1 MDDISK
7 KPSDNS
13 GHLGNRS
20 ALDNRVFLMP
30 RTPGWLLCCII
41 YLSNVSYIQVADL
54 LYGLR
59 CVLTQRPGQH
69 EDLIVA
75 RVVEL
80 LATVTSLLHLT
91 TLHTAANQLRGQCR
105 SRRWVESREY
115 TVRR

>member
-1 MDDISK
+1 MHNLHYLS
-7 KPSDNS
+7 
-13 GHLGNRS
+13 
-20 ALDNRVFLMP
+20 F
-30 RTPGWLLCCII
+30 
-41 YLSNVSYIQVADL
+41 YLSNPQVADL

-75 RVVEL
+75 RVLEL

-105 SRRWVESREY
+105 SRRWVEWS
-115 TVRR
+115 V